1 MSALAVLGCKSNAKK
16 EPTPGSAALQGSALG
31 SGSGNA
37 SGNASGSAVAA
48 GSGSGSNAGSGSAV
62 DNSAPTSTLPTD
74 VLDFQQRVR
83 AVAKADGSV
92 IAAWGTRPIFVSKE
106 KVNGPDCKPQP
117 PAAAASV
124 AGNVAMLSSAERQTV
139 SYIFEVADHKLVAM
153 TVPIDGRTVLP
164 EAFDPD
170 AKGTAEPAWTASKDV
185 LFHHQQNHRGGY
197 ESLDLMVNGDQ
208 LVVAK
213 YEALEDVR
221 DSDKPKQASFLV
233 DGSCACNACPAL
245 DGYKHGLELSLTT
258 PGAAAAPTAPTPSPA
273 PAAK

>member
-1 MSALAVLGCKSNAKK
+1 MKQFRIVLISALAVLGCKSNAQK
-16 EPTPGSAALQGSALG
+16 EPTPGSAALQGSAAG
-31 SGSGNA
+31 SGSG
-37 SGNASGSAVAA
+37 SGSGSAVAA
-48 GSGSGSNAGSGSAV
+48 GSGSGSSAGSGSAV
-62 DNSAPTSTLPTD
+62 DSGTLPAD
-74 VLDFQQRVR
+74 VADFQQRVR

-92 IAAWGTRPIFVSKE
+92 IAAWGTRPMFVSKE

-170 AKGTAEPAWTASKDV
+170 AKSGTDPAWATSKDV

-197 ESLDLMVNGDQ
+197 ESIDLMVNGDQ

-213 YEALEDVR
+213 HEALEDVR

-233 DGSCACNACPAL
+233 DNSCACNACPAL
-245 DGYKHGLELSLTT
+245 DGFKHGLELSLTT
-258 PGAAAAPTAPTPSPA
+258 PGTAAAPTAPTPSPA